1 MPEVTLRILDANFNR
16 VKEGLRVIEEFLRFH
31 YPPLP
36 YLEEWRNLRKEL
48 VKRISSLPL
57 LSHRDSE
64 EDAGKNF
71 IPASYPDILSLL
83 RANFSRIEEGLR
95 VIEEISRLKF
105 PSLVSFI
112 MKLRFQIYSL
122 EKKILTRYNR
132 KSRLT
137 PIGIY
142 LITDEN
148 IAGKPSPLIVEEALQ
163 AGIRFIQLRDK
174 TSSLREIICKG
185 EKIRELTSK
194 FQAVFIL
201 NDRIDVAMAVNADGV
216 HLGEEDFP
224 LTEAR
229 KILGEEKIIGV
240 TARTLES
247 ALEKSGKDID
257 YIALGPVYPTPLKR
271 ELKPIGIDILR
282 KAKETIPL
290 PIVAIGGI
298 REENI
303 QEIIKTGVDG
313 IAMVRALQEK
323 GRVKENSEKLRKI
336 WEKFHFTPEDSEAL

>member
-1 MPEVTLRILDANFNR
+1 
-16 VKEGLRVIEEFLRFH
+16 
-31 YPPLP
+31 
-36 YLEEWRNLRKEL
+36 
-48 VKRISSLPL
+48 
-57 LSHRDSE
+57 
-64 EDAGKNF
+64 
-71 IPASYPDILSLL
+71 
-83 RANFSRIEEGLR
+83 
-95 VIEEISRLKF
+95 
-105 PSLVSFI
+105 